1 MTSEVSWLPVN
12 AAWVYGRGCFCVV
25 LHNTEIS
32 TQHGTWGRNGDMIER
47 GRSKIQI
54 LFDSIFPRGHESH
67 LQGAGGRGAMT
78 NSILFIS
85 DNYCAFQKKTRRSA
99 GAFQKRKGKE
109 GRKRI
114 IIISFHFGSLIF
126 FWVGAVVRKLS
137 FSPDLKRKAIS
148 KWQMQTSTAT
158 VCSALGKL
166 EVNFQLL
173 TGKRLVS
180 KIPLSLNIILQK
192 YLLGCKRRTLC

>member
-1 MTSEVSWLPVN
+1 MTSVVSWLPVN
-12 AAWVYGRGCFCVV
+12 AAWVWQGLFLCSSAQHR
-25 LHNTEIS
+25 NTHTSWHLGKERIWDRKEKVENSNSLWRHIS
-32 TQHGTWGRNGDMIER
+32 TWSWISSSVVQVGEELWQTAFYSSVPTTVLSRKDSAFCWSL
-47 GRSKIQI
+47 SKTE
-54 LFDSIFPRGHESH
+54 G
-67 LQGAGGRGAMT
+67 
-78 NSILFIS
+78 
-85 DNYCAFQKKTRRSA
+85 KK
-99 GAFQKRKGKE
+99 

-137 FSPDLKRKAIS
+137 FSPDLKRKAFS
-148 KWQMQTSTAT
+148 KWQMQTSSTT

-180 KIPLSLNIILQK
+180 KITLSLNIIL
-192 YLLGCKRRTLC
+192 

>member
-1 MTSEVSWLPVN
+1 MTSVVSWLPVN
-12 AAWVYGRGCFCVV
+12 AARVYGRGCFYVV

-32 TQHGTWGRNGDMIER
+32 TQHGIWGRKGDKIER
-47 GRSKIQI
+47 GRLKIQI
-54 LFDSIFPRGHESH
+54 LSDGIFPRGHESH
-67 LQGAGGRGAMT
+67 LQWCRWEKSYDKQHFIHQWQLLCFPEK
-78 NSILFIS
+78 NS
-85 DNYCAFQKKTRRSA
+85 AFCWSLSKTEGERREEKNNNN
-99 GAFQKRKGKE
+99 QL
-109 GRKRI
+109 
-114 IIISFHFGSLIF
+114 SFWFTYF
-126 FWVGAVVRKLS
+126 FLGGAVVRKLS
-137 FSPDLKRKAIS
+137 FSPDLKRKAFS
-148 KWQMQTSTAT
+148 KWQMQTSTTT